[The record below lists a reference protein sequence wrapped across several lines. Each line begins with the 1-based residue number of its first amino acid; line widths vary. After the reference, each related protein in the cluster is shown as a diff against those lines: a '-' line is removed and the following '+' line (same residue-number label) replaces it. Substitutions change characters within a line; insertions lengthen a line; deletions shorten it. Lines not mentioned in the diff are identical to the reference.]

1 MARPLCPASES
12 SCQEHAWRQR
22 LGASGSACCPWARA
36 RAATGTWRR
45 DSARMKETAALAKKP
60 ELADLKKEAAGKGRS
75 CGRGYC
81 RGLRVAVE
89 MGVYLIPGPI

>member
-1 MARPLCPASES
+1 
-12 SCQEHAWRQR
+12 
-22 LGASGSACCPWARA
+22 
-36 RAATGTWRR
+36 
-45 DSARMKETAALAKKP
+45 MKETAAALAKK
-60 ELADLKKEAAGKGRS
+60 LADLKKEAAGKGRS